1 MITYTWKVTDML
13 ANTQGGNPDFVVQTR
28 WSKTGTDSDTGLS
41 GTFSGATPFKYD
53 PSSAVIP
60 YDQLTEAIVLGWI
73 QDTIN
78 ANPGY
83 AAHIDAQIAKQ
94 LNPNKA
100 EEVPL
105 PWAPPTPPT
114 PTSVPPAV

>member
-28 WSKTGTDSDTGLS
+28 WTKTGTDSDTGLI
-41 GTFSGATPFKYD
+41 GVFSGATPFKYD

-73 QDTIN
+73 QGVVA
-78 ANPGY
+78 ANPSY
-83 AAHIDAQIAKQ
+83 ADHIDSQIAKQ

-100 EEVPL
+100 AEVPL
-105 PWAPPTPPT
+105 PWAPPTQTPT
-114 PTSVPPAV
+114 PPAA

>member
-28 WSKTGTDSDTGLS
+28 WTKTGTDSDTGLT

-73 QDTIN
+73 QGVVAASPN
-78 ANPGY
+78 Y
-83 AAHIDAQIAKQ
+83 AEHIDLQIAKQ

-100 EEVPL
+100 EPVPL
-105 PWAPPTPPT
+105 PWAPPTPT
-114 PTSVPPAV
+114 PVPPAV